1 MLTYKRYDTSGIDGS
16 KLTAPPALEA
26 LPYRMDTLLRTTTVT
41 GNGTVIVKEGIEFQY
56 ASPRVPLINT
66 RLTINGAWFHSIYG
80 TASPEYYAGSF
91 RQINGITISNRFI
104 GLYEWSSGYVK
115 DQFSSN
121 IIADTYLDKLG
132 LILSATAECFWLGW
146 MRAPSRLPRPVAYVD
161 VEGNQYAYT
170 DADASDLYKR
180 WLILGNQKNADMIQR
195 ERAYM
200 CLNIKASK
208 RFGRYATL
216 AFFADRLLNIAPD
229 YEVDGFIVRRIFTPD
244 MNKVKFFAA
253 GLLLFAA
260 TSFLSSCGDSDDTTP
275 QSQVSLT
282 YSVPEG
288 LKTGKVTGTK
298 VTFYNVNT
306 GRLTEYPL
314 DGSTTITVDDGLYN
328 ITLVGQLT
336 YEVNGKTITSH
347 LRAVKNA
354 VSVSGG
360 KVGHLA
366 RC

>member
-1 MLTYKRYDTSGIDGS
+1 MNIRTYTIDTNNYGLRPAHNNKVELRLGGSYDSHQFYVTYFHEKMNDGFRSTQQIIPMLTYKRYDTSGIDGS

-229 YEVDGFIVRRIFTPD
+229 YEVDGFIVRRIFTPYFG
-244 MNKVKFFAA
+244 ME
-253 GLLLFAA
+253 L
-260 TSFLSSCGDSDDTTP
+260 
-275 QSQVSLT
+275 
-282 YSVPEG
+282 
-288 LKTGKVTGTK
+288 
-298 VTFYNVNT
+298 
-306 GRLTEYPL
+306 
-314 DGSTTITVDDGLYN
+314 N
-328 ITLVGQLT
+328 IQL
-336 YEVNGKTITSH
+336 
-347 LRAVKNA
+347 
-354 VSVSGG
+354 
-360 KVGHLA
+360 
-366 RC
+366 

>member
-1 MLTYKRYDTSGIDGS
+1 
-16 KLTAPPALEA
+16 
-26 LPYRMDTLLRTTTVT
+26 
-41 GNGTVIVKEGIEFQY
+41 
-56 ASPRVPLINT
+56 
-66 RLTINGAWFHSIYG
+66 
-80 TASPEYYAGSF
+80 
-91 RQINGITISNRFI
+91 
-104 GLYEWSSGYVK
+104 
-115 DQFSSN
+115 
-121 IIADTYLDKLG
+121 
-132 LILSATAECFWLGW
+132 
-146 MRAPSRLPRPVAYVD
+146 
-161 VEGNQYAYT
+161 
-170 DADASDLYKR
+170 
-180 WLILGNQKNADMIQR
+180 
-195 ERAYM
+195 
-200 CLNIKASK
+200 
-208 RFGRYATL
+208 
-216 AFFADRLLNIAPD
+216 
-229 YEVDGFIVRRIFTPD
+229 